1 MSTELI
7 TEHHH
12 AHGPANRGRRVLRT
26 SAPLFVCF
34 PDTAPRAAAVVL
46 HDIYGLT
53 EPVEDLCRKLA
64 RCGYVAVA
72 PLLYY
77 ENGGREFR
85 PENTGTAE
93 AAMALL
99 RAEDLAADVA
109 GALSHLRDRV
119 GVPARSTGVLG
130 IGMGGHLATWAA
142 AEHEFAAAVAFEPRG
157 LAEAPW
163 GGAPAVGQALERLRT
178 PWLGFAGPEDP
189 LFGLRDRAGEFGD
202 VVAPPRGG
210 ELGWWDEA
218 VRFVDARVG

>member
-1 MSTELI
+1 MPTELI

-26 SAPLFVCF
+26 AAPLFVRF

-46 HDIYGLT
+46 HDIHGLT
-53 EPVEDLCRKLA
+53 APVEDMCRMLA

-72 PLLYY
+72 PFMYY

-85 PENTGTAE
+85 PENAGTAE

-109 GALSHLRDRV
+109 GALGYLRERV
-119 GVPARSTGVLG
+119 GVPSRSTGVLG

-142 AEHEFAAAVAFEPRG
+142 AEHEFAAAAAFEPRG
-157 LAEAPW
+157 LEEAPW
-163 GGAPAVGQALERLRT
+163 AGAPAVGRALERLRT
-178 PWLGFAGPEDP
+178 PWLGLAASEDP
-189 LFGLRDRAGEFGD
+189 LFGFRDRAGELGD
-202 VVAPPRGG
+202 VVVPPRDG

-218 VRFVDARVG
+218 VRFIDARVG